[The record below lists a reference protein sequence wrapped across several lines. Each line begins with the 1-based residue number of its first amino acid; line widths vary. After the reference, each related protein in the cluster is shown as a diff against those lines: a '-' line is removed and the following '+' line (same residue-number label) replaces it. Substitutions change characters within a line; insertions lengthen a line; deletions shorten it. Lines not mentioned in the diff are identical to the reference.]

1 MTMGEKRVIKLCHL
15 EWSNLK
21 KKNIVMTMGE
31 KRVIKL
37 CHLDEGEILKRFIYK
52 LARISP
58 YVEMTKR
65 LFAIGLK

>member
-1 MTMGEKRVIKLCHL
+1 M
-15 EWSNLK
+15 K
-21 KKNIVMTMGE
+21 KKNTGMTMRI

-37 CHLDEGEILKRFIYK
+37 CHLDEGEILKRFICK

-65 LFAIGLK
+65 LFASGLK

>member
-1 MTMGEKRVIKLCHL
+1 MTMKI
-15 EWSNLK
+15 
-21 KKNIVMTMGE
+21 

-37 CHLDEGEILKRFIYK
+37 CHLDEGEILKRFICK

-65 LFAIGLK
+65 LFASGLK

>member
-1 MTMGEKRVIKLCHL
+1 
-15 EWSNLK
+15 
-21 KKNIVMTMGE
+21 MTMGE

-58 YVEMTKR
+58 YVGDDKTPLCNRFKISE
-65 LFAIGLK
+65 L